1 LSRSLQSLKLMF
13 LDIEAE
19 ISAPVIEDDQ
29 DTVLMT
35 LETICYKL
43 MEKTKRKRTSS
54 KKLQR
59 CGKKIHI
66 DKPPLLPSRGNAPPT
81 HAQAPIPLSTDL
93 TLQDMMIRNIEALKY
108 QCSRTLTTEDFM
120 KFIFANRHIEA
131 RFHKYITTIMAQKED
146 GDKYVALEQEIGHRR
161 TLMDKIQQ
169 LPKPGETF
177 LLPTFDKNVF
187 IAPYSKDKYA
197 HQYCSYYNFTL
208 PPGHELL
215 THAPTHPGLYTTTR
229 MMGILQVDPACR
241 REEANILPAYF
252 ARGTKVNFTT

>member
-1 LSRSLQSLKLMF
+1 MAATSHDKVEQYETERVKLYKQRRSFAFTAARALQTTYNDSVDANNVLRELNQKCTVKSIAYAKCLENHKVSHSLRSLKLMF

-43 MEKTKRKRTSS
+43 MEKTKRKTTSG

-66 DKPPLLPSRGNAPPT
+66 DKSPLLPSGGNAPPT
-81 HAQAPIPLSTDL
+81 HAPAPVPLSTDL
-93 TLQDMMIRNIEALKY
+93 TLQGMMIRNIEALKY

-120 KFIFANRHIEA
+120 KFIFANRDIDT

-146 GDKYVALEQEIGHRR
+146 GDKYVALEQEIGQTNTYEQDTTVTKTRR
-161 TLMDKIQQ
+161 DISIT
-169 LPKPGETF
+169 
-177 LLPTFDKNVF
+177 N
-187 IAPYSKDKYA
+187 S
-197 HQYCSYYNFTL
+197 
-208 PPGHELL
+208 
-215 THAPTHPGLYTTTR
+215 
-229 MMGILQVDPACR
+229 
-241 REEANILPAYF
+241 
-252 ARGTKVNFTT
+252 

>member
-1 LSRSLQSLKLMF
+1 MF
-13 LDIEAE
+13 LDIETE
-19 ISAPVIEDDQ
+19 ISAPAIEDDQ

-66 DKPPLLPSRGNAPPT
+66 DKSPLLPSRGNAPPT

-93 TLQDMMIRNIEALKY
+93 TLQDMMIPNIEALKY
-108 QCSRTLTTEDFM
+108 QCS
-120 KFIFANRHIEA
+120 
-131 RFHKYITTIMAQKED
+131 
-146 GDKYVALEQEIGHRR
+146 R

-177 LLPTFDKNVF
+177 LLPTFDKNVLLHY
-187 IAPYSKDKYA
+187 IVKTNM
-197 HQYCSYYNFTL
+197 HINTVVIITL
-208 PPGHELL
+208 PYLQDTNYLRTRQHTLV
-215 THAPTHPGLYTTTR
+215 YTQ
-229 MMGILQVDPACR
+229 LQ
-241 REEANILPAYF
+241 E
-252 ARGTKVNFTT
+252 